1 MNLGC
6 LHSSAVEG
14 ELQDVPL
21 DSLNS
26 PEVTLPNTLSPMTSP
41 SFCRTLSA
49 PSSCTLESRLSLI
62 RSRTH
67 VKHSS
72 STANEH
78 CSDITTSDRHNK
90 TSLNLPSLED
100 GLSSGSDTEDLGD
113 LSDTWPPVRTG
124 VVSSCTPTSLKSA
137 SLIPPTSVAAD
148 FSRGSLVHPP
158 VVQDIW
164 GIMNELKQTL
174 ADDHANLNKPV
185 YAPGTHLNCSRSA
198 CNDRSSGSTSA
209 DFKVPQ
215 RSSQPE
221 ASYSSPSTATS
232 GSTLSDRG
240 TCSKLIVQAS
250 VEHTLE
256 EPPSVRSLGHSDL
269 KAIHPTVSGQ
279 TYPTFPS
286 PPTERSAHQW
296 SFPIHSNTVYSSS
309 EDELRTNVSEPGCK
323 PVDVKQQRTLRELAS
338 GRMFSTPVS
347 NPRAVTSIN
356 TTPTGLLCA
365 NRPRSMLPNHLAS
378 RRDGNPVTVF
388 RSSYAE
394 HSVHSEEFDSDEDT
408 DQLLERQYQSNKSVY
423 IPELKHEANA
433 QAERRHQ
440 MREVSLRHPDFP
452 DSLINGVLFRAR
464 YLGSTQL
471 TSERQ
476 PTRQSRMFQAQEAVA
491 RVKAPDGESQPSVPV
506 EFFVSIDRL
515 MLLNPCLQDVL
526 IDHELRT
533 VSYVADIGDLF
544 ILMARKLQ
552 CKDPN
557 LDATASS
564 EAGNYPSHLGQPAT
578 SGCSDSC
585 TCATSSTGPNEEKN
599 IRSASGLSKQAFSR
613 SRQSPTKLICHV
625 LESPEA
631 RLIAQSVG
639 HVFQLAYLD
648 FLRENGVEDL
658 SSVKHLNYEDVANQ
672 QEIFCDELSLFS
684 DKERHKQITIPK
696 QCGEPLGVVIV
707 SSGWG
712 SLLPTA
718 LLANMNPTGPACRSG
733 QLNIGNHII
742 SVNGQSLVGLPLE
755 KCQRII
761 KACRKHSSVRLVVV
775 DCPPVVEVLIR
786 RPHPHYQLGFS
797 VQDGM
802 ICSLLRGGI
811 AERGGIRVDHRI
823 IEINGQSVV
832 AVSHEK
838 IVQLL
843 SSSVGEI
850 HIRTMPTSVFRLLT
864 GQETPCYI

>member
-1 MNLGC
+1 MMAGKIFSPSQVRSPFRNSLSVLMSSSDLSTEVHPDTAPALLHGLPACFVHGNPRFSPTLLGLNGPDDRVRSKTVDSYSRISMEVPMNLGC

-49 PSSCTLESRLSLI
+49 PSSCTLESRFSLI

-100 GLSSGSDTEDLGD
+100 GLSSGSDTENLGD

-185 YAPGTHLNCSRSA
+185 YAPGTHPNCSRSA

-221 ASYSSPSTATS
+221 ASYSSPSTATN

-269 KAIHPTVSGQ
+269 KAIHPTVSRQ

-338 GRMFSTPVS
+338 GRVFSTPVS

-440 MREVSLRHPDFP
+440 MREVQKIRVPP
-452 DSLINGVLFRAR
+452 KMRCAAME
-464 YLGSTQL
+464 STN
-471 TSERQ
+471 R
-476 PTRQSRMFQAQEAVA
+476 
-491 RVKAPDGESQPSVPV
+491 
-506 EFFVSIDRL
+506 
-515 MLLNPCLQDVL
+515 
-526 IDHELRT
+526 
-533 VSYVADIGDLF
+533 
-544 ILMARKLQ
+544 
-552 CKDPN
+552 
-557 LDATASS
+557 
-564 EAGNYPSHLGQPAT
+564 
-578 SGCSDSC
+578 CS
-585 TCATSSTGPNEEKN
+585 T
-599 IRSASGLSKQAFSR
+599 
-613 SRQSPTKLICHV
+613 
-625 LESPEA
+625 
-631 RLIAQSVG
+631 
-639 HVFQLAYLD
+639 
-648 FLRENGVEDL
+648 
-658 SSVKHLNYEDVANQ
+658 
-672 QEIFCDELSLFS
+672 
-684 DKERHKQITIPK
+684 
-696 QCGEPLGVVIV
+696 
-707 SSGWG
+707 
-712 SLLPTA
+712 
-718 LLANMNPTGPACRSG
+718 
-733 QLNIGNHII
+733 
-742 SVNGQSLVGLPLE
+742 
-755 KCQRII
+755 
-761 KACRKHSSVRLVVV
+761 VVV
-775 DCPPVVEVLIR
+775 LYLILPAANT
-786 RPHPHYQLGFS
+786 RP
-797 VQDGM
+797 
-802 ICSLLRGGI
+802 
-811 AERGGIRVDHRI
+811 
-823 IEINGQSVV
+823 
-832 AVSHEK
+832 
-838 IVQLL
+838 
-843 SSSVGEI
+843 
-850 HIRTMPTSVFRLLT
+850 
-864 GQETPCYI
+864 